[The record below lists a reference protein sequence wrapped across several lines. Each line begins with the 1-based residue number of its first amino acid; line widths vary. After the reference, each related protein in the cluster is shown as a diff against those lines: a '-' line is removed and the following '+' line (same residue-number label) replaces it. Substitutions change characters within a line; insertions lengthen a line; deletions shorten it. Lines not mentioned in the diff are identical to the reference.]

1 MKLYAEL
8 PGART
13 RQLAGD
19 VAMLVWAALWI
30 AVGRWVHEL
39 VAPLAGPGAS
49 IEDAGDRFATSLER
63 VVATV
68 EGVPVA
74 GRALRAPFAAAA
86 EAGRV
91 LEAAGRTQQETVLAL
106 AWWLGVLLAVVP
118 IVVLVVPHVRDR
130 LRWAREAT
138 VAARLRDE
146 SADLRLFAYRAVA
159 NRPLQELR
167 RAVPDPGGALAAGD
181 FTALAAVELRGLG
194 LEAVRPHPHPISGGA
209 SPPS

>member
-13 RQLAGD
+13 RQLARD
-19 VAMLVWAALWI
+19 AATLVWAALWI
-30 AVGRWVHEL
+30 AVGRWMYEL
-39 VAPLAGPGAS
+39 VARLAGPGAS
-49 IEDAGDRFATSLER
+49 IQDAGDRFASNLQR

-68 EGVPVA
+68 EGVPVV
-74 GRALRAPFAAAA
+74 GGALRAPFAAAA

-91 LEAAGRTQQETVLAL
+91 LEAAGRTQQETALAL
-106 AWWLGVLLAVVP
+106 AWWLGVLVAAVP

-159 NRPLQELR
+159 NRSLRELR

-181 FTALAAVELRGLG
+181 FTLLAAVELRGLG
-194 LEAVRPHPHPISGGA
+194 LAAVPRGEHHEAGDT
-209 SPPS
+209 